1 MAPFL
6 VSDYSDVANLF
17 SLHQGCSPA
26 CGVDWEEG
34 EYGFVFTS
42 LSHLTDLARLFL
54 PGKYHTKAVILFTRA
69 RHILPMPVSTNLD
82 PLNNSIFFFFV
93 RLLFIFLLKNQVTNV
108 QGYISGFD
116 SSPATFDPGR

>member
-42 LSHLTDLARLFL
+42 LSHVTDLACLFL

-82 PLNNSIFFFFV
+82 PLNNSSFPV
-93 RLLFIFLLKNQVTNV
+93 GLLFIFFAKES
-108 QGYISGFD
+108 GYKLSRLQIGF
-116 SSPATFDPGR
+116 